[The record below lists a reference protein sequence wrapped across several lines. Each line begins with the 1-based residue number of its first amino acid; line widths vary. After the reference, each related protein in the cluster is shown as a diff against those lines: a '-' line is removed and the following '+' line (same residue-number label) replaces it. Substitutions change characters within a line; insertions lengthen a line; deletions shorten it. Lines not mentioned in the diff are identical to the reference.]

1 MTNGKNTRRNPGKE
15 LDETRF
21 TFMASFMKQKYLEE
35 TKEVQENV
43 RNRREEMTKEM
54 EEGDEEGKKN
64 LAYQKY
70 LCLVFSF

>member
-1 MTNGKNTRRNPGKE
+1 MTNGKNTRRNPGEE